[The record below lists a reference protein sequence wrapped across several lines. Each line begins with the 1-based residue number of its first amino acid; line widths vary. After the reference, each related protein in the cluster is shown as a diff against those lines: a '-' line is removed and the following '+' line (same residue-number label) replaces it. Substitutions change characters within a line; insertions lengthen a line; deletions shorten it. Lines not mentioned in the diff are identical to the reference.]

1 MQQSRARIDIVFA
14 VILFACITFVLQP
27 PPKAIFEVTDLPEF
41 YLGAKLFIEGRT
53 SAIYETAQFFSLQ
66 KLVFPALGE
75 RAIPLYVAPFGLPFL
90 LPLLI
95 FPASIAYIA
104 TKVAMIAG
112 FLLGLFMLCRLYQTG
127 SRWFMWLGAIL
138 PFSGPVWEALRI
150 EQVSPLLFLSLS
162 AHLYFMEQK
171 KPVLAAFCLS
181 PFLLK
186 PHLAATVCCFHLG
199 ARRFRFVLVFALIAL
214 SLLCFT
220 YLYCGAQTYSDYF
233 ELLNYSM
240 INMQWMAPE
249 ATPTLRGQLLR
260 LPIDSQAVTKGC
272 TLLFGLVLLGVVYGG
287 HLLRQ
292 RDVAVTT
299 AMVAV
304 PAGLVLSLHCYSY
317 DLVLLLPAV
326 ILAVHAS
333 LSGIRQK
340 QFKLAD
346 LALYLPLLSFMLPF
360 YALIHYIL
368 TLRGSIINYHFL
380 ALSLLTV
387 YLIVNGCRRACQPD
401 KS

>member
-1 MQQSRARIDIVFA
+1 
-14 VILFACITFVLQP
+14 
-27 PPKAIFEVTDLPEF
+27 
-41 YLGAKLFIEGRT
+41 
-53 SAIYETAQFFSLQ
+53 
-66 KLVFPALGE
+66 
-75 RAIPLYVAPFGLPFL
+75 
-90 LPLLI
+90 
-95 FPASIAYIA
+95 
-104 TKVAMIAG
+104 
-112 FLLGLFMLCRLYQTG
+112 
-127 SRWFMWLGAIL
+127 
-138 PFSGPVWEALRI
+138 
-150 EQVSPLLFLSLS
+150 
-162 AHLYFMEQK
+162 
-171 KPVLAAFCLS
+171 
-181 PFLLK
+181 
-186 PHLAATVCCFHLG
+186 
-199 ARRFRFVLVFALIAL
+199 
-214 SLLCFT
+214 
-220 YLYCGAQTYSDYF
+220 
-233 ELLNYSM
+233 
-240 INMQWMAPE
+240 
-249 ATPTLRGQLLR
+249 
-260 LPIDSQAVTKGC
+260 
-272 TLLFGLVLLGVVYGG
+272 
-287 HLLRQ
+287 LLRQ

-340 QFKLAD
+340 QFKPAD